1 MFYFSLFL
9 QATANVQSDGYKR
22 DCDQQGRRSSGNH
35 YKQLIQNVTELY
47 LELFGFSFPTKKWS
61 DFMKEWS
68 L

>member
-1 MFYFSLFL
+1 
-9 QATANVQSDGYKR
+9 
-22 DCDQQGRRSSGNH
+22 
-35 YKQLIQNVTELY
+35 LY